1 MGYTRRKNN
10 LRKSKK
16 NKRKRRGGIL
26 RNVRDD
32 VKDMMKGMMGGNS
45 EISTGVTGLN
55 NPIPKILGLQKS

>member
-16 NKRKRRGGIL
+16 NKRRGGNL
-26 RNVRDD
+26 R
-32 VKDMMKGMMGGNS
+32 KKLKHEMKGMMGGNS
-45 EISTGVTGLN
+45 ELSTGVTGLN